1 LAPELAVREIAPESL
16 STPDA
21 AAGGSLAPLQ
31 AVPAPEPVESL
42 AIFQNAVLVATAF
55 PAHLALPELP
65 VPEDGEP
72 AVRMAEAP
80 GEQMAAS
87 GAHDIPLPNSS
98 PAVLEPVRTL
108 FLAPPKQQ
116 EPASPIPMFAPAG
129 VIQLEFYCER
139 TPGAPK
145 SNLTWCPPRP
155 APTLPRFAM
164 KPILER
170 LLEDSTPQKKSS
182 KTPAFAEIFE
192 LPEAKKQQQHKV
204 MRQAI
209 QAVAAAM
216 LVGAGL
222 WFGVGMMKIGN
233 QTPAIN
239 RDVATVDTPASAP
252 ESAPA
257 PIAPRTGSAE
267 RAPVHRGPIARARAA
282 IADRAASTVTD
293 SFRNGMEAWGAAS
306 KQWAPGWSRH
316 PDGYVLPGPLA
327 LFRPSVNYK
336 DFHMEF
342 FGQIESKSV
351 GWAVRAHDPQNYYA
365 MKFTVK
371 EPGLRPVIAMV
382 HYTVL
387 SGKKSRPVEIPLN
400 VMVHNNR
407 PFQVGVDVRGNKL
420 VTSIDGQEVNTWIDD
435 TLATGGVGFFS
446 DAGERARL
454 YWMKI
459 SKNEDFL
466 GRICAYVSGVLGDD
480 TRSTAQLR
488 PGGIPEIPEPVPPC
502 PEAPRVTLAAENMTT
517 GFSKDRR
524 MNTWS

>member
-1 LAPELAVREIAPESL
+1 
-16 STPDA
+16 
-21 AAGGSLAPLQ
+21 
-31 AVPAPEPVESL
+31 
-42 AIFQNAVLVATAF
+42 
-55 PAHLALPELP
+55 
-65 VPEDGEP
+65 
-72 AVRMAEAP
+72 
-80 GEQMAAS
+80 
-87 GAHDIPLPNSS
+87 
-98 PAVLEPVRTL
+98 
-108 FLAPPKQQ
+108 
-116 EPASPIPMFAPAG
+116 
-129 VIQLEFYCER
+129 
-139 TPGAPK
+139 
-145 SNLTWCPPRP
+145 
-155 APTLPRFAM
+155 
-164 KPILER
+164 
-170 LLEDSTPQKKSS
+170 
-182 KTPAFAEIFE
+182 
-192 LPEAKKQQQHKV
+192 
-204 MRQAI
+204 
-209 QAVAAAM
+209 
-216 LVGAGL
+216 
-222 WFGVGMMKIGN
+222 
-233 QTPAIN
+233 
-239 RDVATVDTPASAP
+239 
-252 ESAPA
+252 
-257 PIAPRTGSAE
+257 
-267 RAPVHRGPIARARAA
+267 
-282 IADRAASTVTD
+282 
-293 SFRNGMEAWGAAS
+293 
-306 KQWAPGWSRH
+306 
-316 PDGYVLPGPLA
+316 
-327 LFRPSVNYK
+327 
-336 DFHMEF
+336 MEF